1 MGKRTQRQK
10 ELKRD
15 YMRLYRKLDK
25 YGQAPKEPLL
35 HPWQRDIR
43 RLEARWQTVST
54 YASIYNRFK
63 KSVEAYN
70 TKYYQHYVLPEAH
83 TAINTQTLL
92 TMSNMYS
99 DFKKVKKSFTEK
111 LRRRN
116 KEAEIILKN
125 LLALVAPAQQY
136 SERVSAREALIT
148 LRIKKYHDKIIELS
162 QRGIMADAEWV
173 RKIRTVWDSLVEAVN
188 HFIYDSG
195 NVQTSNEAW
204 AKVVFL
210 LTGDGARETE
220 IIDDSF
226 YDVVY
231 E

>member
-1 MGKRTQRQK
+1 MGKRAERQK

-63 KSVEAYN
+63 KSVEAFN
-70 TKYYQHYVLPEAH
+70 SKYYQKYVLPEAH

-92 TMSNMYS
+92 TMANMYK
-99 DFKKVKKSFTEK
+99 DFQREKKSFTQK
-111 LRRRN
+111 LRHRN

-125 LLALVAPAQQY
+125 LLALVAPAKQY
-136 SERVSAREALIT
+136 SERVSARETVIT

-162 QRGIMADAEWV
+162 QRGIMVDVDWI
-173 RKIRTVWDSLVEAVN
+173 RKIRAVWDDLVEAIN

-195 NVQTSNEAW
+195 NTQTSNEAW

-210 LTGDGARETE
+210 LTDDGARETE